1 MTVPKFASA
10 LLSLFT
16 CLLLFTAQP
25 FAADYQHSVT
35 ADKMRF
41 DWSINGDVLA
51 IKLTAPTKGWVGIGF
66 NPSNKMKD
74 ADFIVGYVK
83 GGKVSIFDEFGTHAS
98 KHGKDTK
105 KGGNNDVTIVGGTEK
120 GKQTTL
126 EFTIPVNSGDSLDA
140 TLDTQGDTVVLLAY
154 GPDRDSTR
162 MKHTFHKTMTVN
174 LSDGSVKE

>member
-1 MTVPKFASA
+1 MTVPKYTSVLAI
-10 LLSLFT
+10 LFISIA
-16 CLLLFTAQP
+16 CFTAQS

-41 DWSINGDVLA
+41 DWSIDGEILA

-66 NPSNKMKD
+66 NPSKKMKD
-74 ADFIVGYVK
+74 ANFIVGYVK
-83 GGKVSIFDEFGTHAS
+83 GGKVSIFDEVGTQAT

-105 KGGNNDVTIVGGTEK
+105 KGGKNDVTIVGGTEQ

-126 EFTIPVNSGDSLDA
+126 EFTIPVNSGDPLDSV
-140 TLDTQGDTVVLLAY
+140 LDPQGDTVVLLAY

-162 MKHTFHKTMTVN
+162 MKHSFHKVLTVN
-174 LSDGSVKE
+174 LSNGSVKE